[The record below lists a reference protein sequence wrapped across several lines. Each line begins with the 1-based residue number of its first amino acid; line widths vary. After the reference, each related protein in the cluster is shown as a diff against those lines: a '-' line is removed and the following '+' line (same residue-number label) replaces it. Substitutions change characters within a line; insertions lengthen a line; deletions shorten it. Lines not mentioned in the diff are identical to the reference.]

1 MDSGTVHL
9 LDMLSER
16 VIELVNKGE
25 WDDATRSADAAV
37 EKARQS
43 SEDGNESDIV
53 CLAATLEIK
62 ADLLRQQ
69 GHLEDSRVIYLEAL
83 ELLKGDS
90 HYTEMLARISASIGV
105 LYDQVENDEEAII
118 YYERAIE
125 MYERLDPPVPLDVAD
140 ICNNLGFIYRSLG
153 NMDTAETLLLKG
165 LEICHNELGSK
176 HEKTAILCNNVGA
189 LYLKSGYDEQ
199 AREMHTM
206 ALDARKFSLGEQHPD
221 TAQSYSNLA
230 LSLAQIGETATAR
243 DYFQRAL
250 AIYEKHIKDEP
261 DEYAVVAENY
271 AEFLRSTSDTKA
283 SASVMKKAQK
293 KLAKLAH

>member
-1 MDSGTVHL
+1 
-9 LDMLSER
+9 
-16 VIELVNKGE
+16 
-25 WDDATRSADAAV
+25 
-37 EKARQS
+37 
-43 SEDGNESDIV
+43 
-53 CLAATLEIK
+53 
-62 ADLLRQQ
+62 
-69 GHLEDSRVIYLEAL
+69 
-83 ELLKGDS
+83 
-90 HYTEMLARISASIGV
+90 
-105 LYDQVENDEEAII
+105 
-118 YYERAIE
+118 
-125 MYERLDPPVPLDVAD
+125 
-140 ICNNLGFIYRSLG
+140 
-153 NMDTAETLLLKG
+153 MDTAETLLLKG